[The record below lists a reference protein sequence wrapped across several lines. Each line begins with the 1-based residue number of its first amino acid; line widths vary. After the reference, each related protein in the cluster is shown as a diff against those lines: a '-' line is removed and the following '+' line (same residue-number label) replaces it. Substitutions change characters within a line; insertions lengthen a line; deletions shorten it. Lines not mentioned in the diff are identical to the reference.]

1 MIKNY
6 FKIALRNLWKFKGFS
21 LINIFG
27 LSMGLACFVLIAMYV
42 ADELSYDRYNEKVD
56 RIFRINSDIRFGGTD
71 LNMAVSADPM
81 GAVLKKDYPQ
91 VEEYARLYSSSGS
104 RLIKKGDEYINEDR
118 ITYADS
124 TFLKVFTMPVLAGD
138 SKNFLNEPN
147 TVAITETIAR
157 KYFGDV
163 QGAIGKTIETSGAN
177 PTLFKVTT
185 VLADMP
191 HNSHFIYD
199 FLFSMANVD
208 YDFGNFLSHNFH
220 TYLLLKPGTDYQ
232 LFNKNF
238 DQVINKYILPQAK
251 QYMQIESM
259 EDFAKSGNMLKYSL
273 FPIKDIHLHSSRTVE
288 LGVNGNIQYVYIFS
302 AVALFILLIACINF
316 MNLSTARSAGRAK
329 EVGIRKVL
337 GTEKKALIGQFLT
350 ESTLMAFISTLLAI
364 SIIWISMPWFN
375 TMAGKQLEFTILF
388 KPQYILFLF
397 SLPIVIG
404 ILAGSYPAFYL
415 SAFQP
420 ISVLKGKLNAGS
432 KKNGL
437 RNFLV
442 VFQFATSIIL
452 IIGTIIVYQQLKF
465 IQNTNLGFNKDQVLV
480 VNNPGIR
487 GENREVF
494 KNEIAKLSGIKSASF
509 AGYLPV
515 SNSSRNDNTFSP
527 DAVMNEK
534 NGFNMQSWSV
544 DYDYIPTL
552 GMEIIKGRNFSKEYG
567 SDSAAI
573 IINESTAAVLGPD
586 EPIGK
591 YLYTNDG
598 GSPNSTTALQ
608 IIGVVKNFHYES
620 LRKNVG
626 PLSMRLGN
634 NRWASAYRVDTKDI
648 NQLVKNIE
656 LKYKEMAPGMPFSYQ
671 FLDDSFD
678 EMYREDQRIGQ
689 VSLNFAFLAILIA
702 CMGLLGLATYTMEQ
716 RTKEIGVRKVL
727 GATVAN
733 IVKMLSKDFLMLV
746 SISIVIA
753 VPIAWFG
760 MYKWL
765 QEFAFRMDMSIWI
778 FVAAGVVALLIAF
791 ITVSFQ
797 AIKAAL
803 MNPIKSLR
811 TE

>member
-208 YDFGNFLSHNFH
+208 YDFGNFLNHNFH
-220 TYLLLKPGTDYQ
+220 TYVLLKPGTDYQ

-778 FVAAGVVALLIAF
+778 FVAAGVVALLIAL

>member
-220 TYLLLKPGTDYQ
+220 TYVLLKPGTDYQ

-316 MNLSTARSAGRAK
+316 MNLSTAQATQRAK
-329 EVGIRKVL
+329 EVGVRKAIGASRYSLIKQFMAESVFLALLAGALAILLVQLVLPGFNSFLRKDISIDLGDLQQMFYYGCIILITGIIAGSYPALVLSAFRPIAVLKSAFVQATVSTGMIRKSLVVTQFVVSIMLIISTLLISQQIDFIKKKNLGFNVNQLVWFPNNIPLEKCGLAMEQMKRIPGVAHAAQASVTFSMANNRTSDVGWPGKAEGNDVFFNLIASSHELVETMGLTIKEGRSFSQKFAQDTGAFILNEEAVIKMGLVDPIGKTISTPGGSGKIVGIVKDFHMESLHNPISPVLITCRPDWTWLMYCRLSGNDVQSTLKEIESVYHQFAPGFIFDFNFQDKEYERLYRSETQVGTLVKWFAGFAIFISCLGLLGLTLFTIERKAKEIGIRKVL
-337 GTEKKALIGQFLT
+337 GATLNNITNMLTSEFLGLI
-350 ESTLMAFISTLLAI
+350 FISLMIASPVAYYLMTKWLGGFAYRIDIEWWIFALAGSITIGI
-364 SIIWISMPWFN
+364 SV
-375 TMAGKQLEFTILF
+375 FTIL
-388 KPQYILFLF
+388 
-397 SLPIVIG
+397 
-404 ILAGSYPAFYL
+404 
-415 SAFQP
+415 
-420 ISVLKGKLNAGS
+420 
-432 KKNGL
+432 
-437 RNFLV
+437 
-442 VFQFATSIIL
+442 
-452 IIGTIIVYQQLKF
+452 
-465 IQNTNLGFNKDQVLV
+465 IQ
-480 VNNPGIR
+480 
-487 GENREVF
+487 
-494 KNEIAKLSGIKSASF
+494 
-509 AGYLPV
+509 
-515 SNSSRNDNTFSP
+515 
-527 DAVMNEK
+527 AV
-534 NGFNMQSWSV
+534 
-544 DYDYIPTL
+544 
-552 GMEIIKGRNFSKEYG
+552 
-567 SDSAAI
+567 
-573 IINESTAAVLGPD
+573 
-586 EPIGK
+586 
-591 YLYTNDG
+591 
-598 GSPNSTTALQ
+598 
-608 IIGVVKNFHYES
+608 
-620 LRKNVG
+620 
-626 PLSMRLGN
+626 
-634 NRWASAYRVDTKDI
+634 
-648 NQLVKNIE
+648 
-656 LKYKEMAPGMPFSYQ
+656 
-671 FLDDSFD
+671 
-678 EMYREDQRIGQ
+678 
-689 VSLNFAFLAILIA
+689 
-702 CMGLLGLATYTMEQ
+702 
-716 RTKEIGVRKVL
+716 
-727 GATVAN
+727 
-733 IVKMLSKDFLMLV
+733 
-746 SISIVIA
+746 
-753 VPIAWFG
+753 
-760 MYKWL
+760 
-765 QEFAFRMDMSIWI
+765 
-778 FVAAGVVALLIAF
+778 
-791 ITVSFQ
+791 
-797 AIKAAL
+797 KAA
-803 MNPIKSLR
+803 MANPVKALR
-811 TE
+811 SE

>member
-220 TYLLLKPGTDYQ
+220 TYVLLKPGTDYQ

-797 AIKAAL
+797 A
-803 MNPIKSLR
+803 
-811 TE
+811 

>member
-220 TYLLLKPGTDYQ
+220 TYVLLKPGTDYQ

-337 GTEKKALIGQFLT
+337 GTEKKALIGQF
-350 ESTLMAFISTLLAI
+350 
-364 SIIWISMPWFN
+364 
-375 TMAGKQLEFTILF
+375 
-388 KPQYILFLF
+388 
-397 SLPIVIG
+397 
-404 ILAGSYPAFYL
+404 
-415 SAFQP
+415 
-420 ISVLKGKLNAGS
+420 
-432 KKNGL
+432 
-437 RNFLV
+437 
-442 VFQFATSIIL
+442 
-452 IIGTIIVYQQLKF
+452 
-465 IQNTNLGFNKDQVLV
+465 
-480 VNNPGIR
+480 
-487 GENREVF
+487 
-494 KNEIAKLSGIKSASF
+494 
-509 AGYLPV
+509 
-515 SNSSRNDNTFSP
+515 
-527 DAVMNEK
+527 
-534 NGFNMQSWSV
+534 
-544 DYDYIPTL
+544 
-552 GMEIIKGRNFSKEYG
+552 
-567 SDSAAI
+567 
-573 IINESTAAVLGPD
+573 
-586 EPIGK
+586 
-591 YLYTNDG
+591 
-598 GSPNSTTALQ
+598 
-608 IIGVVKNFHYES
+608 
-620 LRKNVG
+620 
-626 PLSMRLGN
+626 
-634 NRWASAYRVDTKDI
+634 
-648 NQLVKNIE
+648 
-656 LKYKEMAPGMPFSYQ
+656 
-671 FLDDSFD
+671 
-678 EMYREDQRIGQ
+678 
-689 VSLNFAFLAILIA
+689 
-702 CMGLLGLATYTMEQ
+702 
-716 RTKEIGVRKVL
+716 
-727 GATVAN
+727 
-733 IVKMLSKDFLMLV
+733 
-746 SISIVIA
+746 
-753 VPIAWFG
+753 
-760 MYKWL
+760 
-765 QEFAFRMDMSIWI
+765 
-778 FVAAGVVALLIAF
+778 
-791 ITVSFQ
+791 
-797 AIKAAL
+797 
-803 MNPIKSLR
+803 
-811 TE
+811 